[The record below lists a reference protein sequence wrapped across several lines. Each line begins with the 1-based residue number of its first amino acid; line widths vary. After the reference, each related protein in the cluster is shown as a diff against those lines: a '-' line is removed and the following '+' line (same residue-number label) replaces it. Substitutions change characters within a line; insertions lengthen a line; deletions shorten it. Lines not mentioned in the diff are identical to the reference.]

1 MLAGMKNIEL
11 HVMENNA
18 DVSDGLVAG
27 LLEVDDLDAPECA
40 ACAEDIGHIAG
51 TFYPYAVA
59 LDDETQWMVC
69 TECAGPVISRAHP
82 VTEAAPTWAAFC
94 EDV

>member
-18 DVSDGLVAG
+18 DVSDGLAAG
-27 LLEVDDLDAPECA
+27 LLEIDDLEHPECA
-40 ACAEDIGHIAG
+40 ACDVEVGHKAG

-59 LDDETQWMVC
+59 LDDESQWMVC
-69 TECAGPVISRAHP
+69 SECASPVVDS
-82 VTEAAPTWAAFC
+82 APPIE
-94 EDV
+94 EDSPEWESF